1 MGQRRVHGECPTH
14 SKSRSNHLDHIT
26 TTTMPAKKKKV
37 TKKSESCIFDKFSQ
51 KQIAEFKE
59 GFRVMD
65 HDKDGL
71 IGQSDIAA
79 TFAELGRPGSDDD
92 FAQMVADAGSPI
104 SLTVLLNMFASKS
117 SGEQDDDDAVVAAFQ
132 SFEGTTPGTI
142 DPDTFKG
149 MLQAFGQKF
158 TDQEVED
165 VFGIFTMTEDGQI
178 DSNALIN
185 MLVAKGD

>member
-1 MGQRRVHGECPTH
+1 
-14 SKSRSNHLDHIT
+14 
-26 TTTMPAKKKKV
+26 MPAKKKKV

>member
-1 MGQRRVHGECPTH
+1 MGQCPSHGQP
-14 SKSRSNHLDHIT
+14 NIAILIT
-26 TTTMPAKKKKV
+26 MAPQKKKKV
-37 TKKSESCIFDKFSQ
+37 VKKSESCIFDKFSQ

-65 HDKDGL
+65 KDKDGIISATE
-71 IGQSDIAA
+71 IGA
-79 TFAELGRPGSDDD
+79 TFAEIGRPGTDAD
-92 FAQMVADAGSPI
+92 FAQMEADAGAPC

-132 SFEGTTPGTI
+132 SFEGSTPGTI
-142 DPDTFKG
+142 DPDQFKN

-165 VFGIFTMTEDGQI
+165 VFAIFEMTEDGQ
-178 DSNALIN
+178 
-185 MLVAKGD
+185 

>member
-1 MGQRRVHGECPTH
+1 
-14 SKSRSNHLDHIT
+14 
-26 TTTMPAKKKKV
+26 MPAKKKKV
-37 TKKSESCIFDKFSQ
+37 VKKSVSCVFDKFSQ

-65 HDKDGL
+65 KDKDGL
-71 IGQSDIAA
+71 ITASDLEA
-79 TFAELGRPGSDDD
+79 TFAELGRPGTADDYS
-92 FAQMVADAGSPI
+92 QMIADAGSSI

-117 SGEQDDDDAVVAAFQ
+117 SGEQDDDEAVVSAFQ
-132 SFEGTTPGTI
+132 SFEGSSPGTI
-142 DPDTFKG
+142 DPETFKG

-165 VFGIFTMTEDGQI
+165 VFGIFTMTDDGQI

-185 MLVAKGD
+185 MLVSKAE

>member
-1 MGQRRVHGECPTH
+1 MGAV
-14 SKSRSNHLDHIT
+14 SKSRSSKHIT
-26 TTTMPAKKKKV
+26 IITMAPQKKKKV
-37 TKKSESCIFDKFSQ
+37 AKKSESCVFDKFSQ

-65 HDKDGL
+65 KDKDG
-71 IGQSDIAA
+71 IITANEIAA
-79 TFAELGRPGSDDD
+79 TFAELGRPGADAE
-92 FAQMVADAGSPI
+92 FQQMEADAGAPI
-104 SLTVLLNMFASKS
+104 SLTVLMNMFASKS
-117 SGEQDDDDAVVAAFQ
+117 SGEQDDDDTVIAALQ
-132 SFEGTTPGTI
+132 SFEGSSPGKI
-142 DPDTFKG
+142 DKDTFKG

>member
-1 MGQRRVHGECPTH
+1 
-14 SKSRSNHLDHIT
+14 
-26 TTTMPAKKKKV
+26 MPAKKKKV
-37 TKKSESCIFDKFSQ
+37 AKKSDSCIFDKFSQ

-65 HDKDGL
+65 KDKDGL
-71 IGQSDIAA
+71 IGQADIAA

-92 FAQMVADAGSPI
+92 FSQMVADAGSPI

-117 SGEQDDDDAVVAAFQ
+117 SGEQDDDEAVVSAFQ
-132 SFEGTTPGTI
+132 SFEGANPGTI

-165 VFGIFTMTEDGQI
+165 VFGIFAMTEDGQI

>member
-1 MGQRRVHGECPTH
+1 MGV
-14 SKSRSNHLDHIT
+14 SKSRSNLLQHSNIHHTVI
-26 TTTMPAKKKKV
+26 MPPKKKAV
-37 TKKSESCIFDKFSQ
+37 KKSVSCIFDKFSQ

-71 IGQSDIAA
+71 IGASDLAA
-79 TFAELGRPGSDDD
+79 TFAELGRPGPDDD

>member
-1 MGQRRVHGECPTH
+1 MGGQT
-14 SKSRSNHLDHIT
+14 NT
-26 TTTMPAKKKKV
+26 TTTNTTIMPAKKKKV
-37 TKKSESCIFDKFSQ
+37 QKKSESCIFDKFSS

-59 GFRVMD
+59 GFLVMD
-65 HDKDGL
+65 KDKDGL
-71 IGQSDIAA
+71 ISQADIAS

-92 FAQMVADAGSPI
+92 FAQMVADAGAPI

>member
-1 MGQRRVHGECPTH
+1 MG
-14 SKSRSNHLDHIT
+14 
-26 TTTMPAKKKKV
+26 PAKKKKV
-37 TKKSESCIFDKFSQ
+37 AKKSESCIFDKFST

-59 GFRVMD
+59 GFVVMD
-65 HDKDGL
+65 KDKDGL

-92 FAQMVADAGSPI
+92 FAQMVADAGAPI
-104 SLTVLLNMFASKS
+104 RFTDLLNMFASKS
-117 SGEQDDDDAVVAAFQ
+117 SCEQDDDDAVIAAFQ
-132 SFEGTTPGTI
+132 SFESATPGTI
-142 DPDTFKG
+142 DPDQFKT

-165 VFGIFTMTEDGQI
+165 VFGIMEMTEDGQI
-178 DSNALIN
+178 NSDKLIG